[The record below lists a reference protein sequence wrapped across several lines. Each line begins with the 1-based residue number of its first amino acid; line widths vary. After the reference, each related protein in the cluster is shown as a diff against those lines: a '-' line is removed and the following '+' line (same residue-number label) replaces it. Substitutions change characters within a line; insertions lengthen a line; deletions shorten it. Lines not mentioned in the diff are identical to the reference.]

1 MGFILISSLKLTLDT
16 YNNNFNEDGLY
27 IKAMNLINVIIN
39 IVFIF
44 EMIIKIISLG
54 FLMDTGSYLRE
65 TWNILDFF
73 IVVTSILDMALSTIN
88 ISFLRIL
95 RIIRVL
101 RPLRIISNNK
111 DLKLMVNA
119 LIESLDSILNVGVVI
134 AIVFLIFGII
144 GVNL

>member
-1 MGFILISSLKLTLDT
+1 MGFILISSLKLALDT
-16 YNNNFNEDGLY
+16 YNYNFNEDGLY
-27 IKAMNLINVIIN
+27 IKAMNLINIIIN

-54 FLMDTGSYLRE
+54 FFMDTGSYLRE

-73 IVVTSILDMALSTIN
+73 IVVTSILDMALSSIN

-119 LIESLDSILNVGVVI
+119 LIESLDSILNVVI